1 MMFQSFSKGFLK
13 TSSLVSL
20 LAPLA
25 LGGAVIGFSANSA
38 QALSIYVGSWQ
49 VSDGPNWYG
58 SPPNGPLAYTGQ
70 EAAALLFGGSASDY
84 RISTVD
90 SNPLNID
97 DKAYYDIIGY
107 GGVNIF
113 ADDYFNKYLGLYY
126 GPTNGYPL
134 GDINAPASTY
144 VADNTSGLTNY
155 AFRDVKEVP
164 SPLPVFGA
172 AAALG
177 CSRKLRK
184 RIARSKV
191 VPVASTIV

>member
-25 LGGAVIGFSANSA
+25 LGGAVIGFSANPA
-38 QALSIYVGSWQ
+38 QALPTYVGSWR
-49 VSDGPNWYG
+49 VSDGPSWSG
-58 SPPNGPLAYTGQ
+58 TPPNGPLAYTGQ

-107 GGVNIF
+107 GGVNIV
-113 ADDYFNKYLGLYY
+113 ADDYF
-126 GPTNGYPL
+126 
-134 GDINAPASTY
+134 
-144 VADNTSGLTNY
+144 
-155 AFRDVKEVP
+155 
-164 SPLPVFGA
+164 
-172 AAALG
+172 
-177 CSRKLRK
+177 
-184 RIARSKV
+184 SK
-191 VPVASTIV
+191 S